1 MYLNDLILCYIGLI
15 SSSEC
20 KVIFSDLVLQAENLE
35 EILERKIGERD
46 DLKKH
51 IEVLENSQ
59 EQQIYEVEQVGSYQ
73 IILYVKN
80 SALYCEIFYMAL

>member
-1 MYLNDLILCYIGLI
+1 MGLI

-46 DLKKH
+46 DLKRH

-80 SALYCEIFYMAL
+80 SAFYCENFYIVL

>member
-1 MYLNDLILCYIGLI
+1 MDLIW
-15 SSSEC
+15 SSEC
-20 KVIFSDLVLQAENLE
+20 KVLFSDLVLQAENLE

-46 DLKKH
+46 DLKRH

-73 IILYVKN
+73 IILYVEN
-80 SALYCEIFYMAL
+80 SAFYCDYFTLLFDF

>member
-1 MYLNDLILCYIGLI
+1 MGLI

-20 KVIFSDLVLQAENLE
+20 KVLFSYLVLQAENLE

-46 DLKKH
+46 DLKRH

-73 IILYVKN
+73 IILYVKI
-80 SALYCEIFYMAL
+80 LHFIVKFFTLFFDF